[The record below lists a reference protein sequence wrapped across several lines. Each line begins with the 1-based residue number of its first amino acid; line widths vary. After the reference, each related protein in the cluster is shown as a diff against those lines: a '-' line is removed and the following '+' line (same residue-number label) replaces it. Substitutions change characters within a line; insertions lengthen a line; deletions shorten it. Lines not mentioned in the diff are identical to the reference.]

1 MTADQQKLLFAAYR
15 LAERG
20 ELYRFEPERI
30 AAEAGMPADSFGRCF
45 AEEREFWLALH
56 RLNVH
61 LLVNDIT
68 RATDGMPP
76 GRERLKTGVLAY
88 WDGCIRTIPV
98 RAIVRGY
105 RKDPDILARL
115 DRINWGFAHML
126 SMEMK
131 KVGWERYNEAAQI
144 AWFMAEGVVRL
155 ELEANGPLPDLR
167 QTFWDFLAARPTKI
181 GTHAATRKAPAA
193 RLKTTAKAKAGVKAK
208 PGAKSKTTVRKPAT
222 AAKLAKKRK

>member
-45 AEEREFWLALH
+45 AQEREFWLALH

-76 GRERLKTGVLAY
+76 GRERLKAGVLAY
-88 WDGCIRTIPV
+88 WDGCVRTIPV

-131 KVGWERYNEAAQI
+131 KIGWERYNEAAQI

-167 QTFWDFLAARPTKI
+167 QTFWDFLAARPTRI
-181 GTHAATRKAPAA
+181 GTPAATAPKTRPKAA
-193 RLKTTAKAKAGVKAK
+193 AGVKAK
-208 PGAKSKTTVRKPAT
+208 AAAKPKSAARKPAA
-222 AAKLAKKRK
+222 AAKAVKKRK